1 MEFDSRAIG
10 VGFAAVVAV
19 LALLVWVVGVD
30 DIARTLSLLEPRTF
44 AVILAVGL
52 AWLVA
57 WALALRRVLDALGV
71 AASAWDAVLLYAAA
85 AFANNITPFGQAG
98 GEPFSA
104 LLISRATDSEYETGL
119 AAIASVDTLNF
130 VPSIVLA
137 LVGLTYYVARYAA
150 GDSVRFVFGVVVAL
164 AITVPAVAALA
175 WRYRAATK
183 RRLVGVVHP
192 VWARLG
198 RHLPRVSAPG
208 RDAIRARVDG
218 FVRSIERVATSR
230 RDLAIA
236 VTWSALGWC
245 CLCLALYLSLWT
257 LTPATDINAAIVF
270 IAVPVATIASVTPLP
285 GGAGGVEAA
294 LVLLLVP
301 TTGVTAATATS
312 AAIVFRAAV
321 YWAPTVAGG
330 GAAAWLELRARR

>member
-1 MEFDSRAIG
+1 MDFDSRAIAL
-10 VGFAAVVAV
+10 GFAVVAAV
-19 LALLVWVVGVD
+19 LALLLWVVGVD
-30 DIARTLSLLEPRTF
+30 DIARTLALLELRTF
-44 AVILAVGL
+44 AVVLAVGL

-57 WALALRRVLDALGV
+57 WALALRRVLDALDV
-71 AASAWDAVLLYAAA
+71 AASAWDAFLLYAAA

-104 LLISRATDSEYETGL
+104 LLISRATESEYETGL

-130 VPSIVLA
+130 VPSILLA
-137 LVGLTYYVARYAA
+137 LVGLTYYVARFAA
-150 GDSVRFVFGVVVAL
+150 GDSVKLVFGVVVAL
-164 AITVPAVAALA
+164 AVTVPIVGALA
-175 WRYRAATK
+175 WRYRTTTK

-192 VWARLG
+192 IWSFVG
-198 RHLPRVSAPG
+198 CHLPRISAPG

-218 FVRSIERVATSR
+218 FVTAIERVATSR

-236 VTWSALGWC
+236 ITWSALGWL
-245 CLCLALYLSLWT
+245 CLCLALYLSLWA
-257 LTPATDINAAIVF
+257 LTPTTDVNAAIVF

-301 TTGVTAATATS
+301 TTGVGAATATS
-312 AAIVFRAAV
+312 AALVFRAAV
-321 YWAPTVAGG
+321 YWAPTVLGG

>member
-10 VGFAAVVAV
+10 VGFAAVAAV
-19 LALLVWVVGVD
+19 LALLFWVVGVD
-30 DIARTLSLLEPRTF
+30 DIARTLALLELRAF

-57 WALALRRVLDALGV
+57 WSLALRRVLDALGV
-71 AASAWDAVLLYAAA
+71 ATSAWDALLLYAAA

-150 GDSVRFVFGVVVAL
+150 GDSVQFVFGVVVAL
-164 AITVPAVAALA
+164 AVAVPAVAALA
-175 WRYRAATK
+175 WRYRTATK

-208 RDAIRARVDG
+208 RDAVRERVDG

-230 RDLAIA
+230 RDLAVA
-236 VTWSALGWC
+236 VTWSTLGWL
-245 CLCLALYLSLWT
+245 CLCAALYLSLWT
-257 LTPATDINAAIVF
+257 LTPATDVAAAIVF

-312 AAIVFRAAV
+312 AALVFRAAV

>member
-1 MEFDSRAIG
+1 MEFDSRAIAA
-10 VGFAAVVAV
+10 GFVAVAAV
-19 LALLVWVVGVD
+19 LGLLLWVVGVD
-30 DIARTLSLLEPRTF
+30 DIAHTLALLDIRTF
-44 AVILAVGL
+44 AVVLAVGL
-52 AWLVA
+52 AWLLA

-71 AASAWDAVLLYAAA
+71 AASAWDAFLLYAAA
-85 AFANNITPFGQAG
+85 AFANNVTPFGQAG

-104 LLISRATDSEYETGL
+104 LLISRATESEYETGL

-130 VPSIVLA
+130 VPSIVFA
-137 LVGLTYYVARYAA
+137 LVGLTYYVARFAT
-150 GDSVRFVFGVVVAL
+150 GDRIGLVFGVVVAL
-164 AITVPAVAALA
+164 AVTVPLVGYLVWRHRDAVEH
-175 WRYRAATK
+175 
-183 RRLVGVVHP
+183 RLVGLVHP

-198 RHLPRVSAPG
+198 RYLPGISAP
-208 RDAIRARVDG
+208 RREAVRRRVDS

-230 RDLAIA
+230 RDLVVA
-236 VTWSALGWC
+236 VGWSTLGWL
-245 CLCLALYLSLWT
+245 CLCLALYLSLWA
-257 LTPATDINAAIVF
+257 LTPATTVDAAIVF
-270 IAVPVATIASVTPLP
+270 VAVPVATIASVTPLP

-312 AAIVFRAAV
+312 AALVFRAAV